1 VFPPR
6 NPKGLISSDWCKLH
20 RARDSRMSA
29 NANAAIV
36 ELPPEA
42 PTAHWSVAKRIA
54 FRFCFLYFGLY
65 CSYTQI
71 STALISIPNMEIGD
85 PSSHWPMRQIVFW
98 VAAHLFHAKLPL
110 VYSGS
115 GSGDKT
121 FDWVMTFFLLVF
133 SVIAT
138 AVWSALDRRRENY
151 VTLSKWFRLFMRF
164 ALASQMIG
172 YGIDKVVPLQMPYP
186 YLTRL
191 LEPFGNFSPMGVLW
205 ASVGAAPAFETYV
218 GCAETLAGLFL
229 IIPRLTMVG
238 ALIALCDM
246 THVFM
251 LNMTYDV
258 PVKLFSFHLILMALF
273 LLAPDCQ
280 RLLNFFFRNRAVA
293 PSAHPQLFKSRRANR
308 IGLAL
313 QIVFGLWMIGS
324 SLYGAR
330 DSWHV
335 YGGGRPKSVLYG
347 VWNIDQLSIDG
358 QLRSPLVIDYDRF
371 RRAVFDFP
379 EWVSFQRMDDTFA
392 SFGDVINTGDK
403 TIALT
408 KFTDKNW
415 KGKFSF
421 QRPAAD
427 QLILDGEMDNRKMHM
442 ELHLVDRNKFL
453 LVNRGFHW
461 VQEYPFNR

>member
-1 VFPPR
+1 
-6 NPKGLISSDWCKLH
+6 
-20 RARDSRMSA
+20 MSA
-29 NANAAIV
+29 NANVATF

-42 PTAHWSVAKRIA
+42 PTPHWSAAKRIA
-54 FRFCFLYFGLY
+54 FRFCFMYFGLY
-65 CSYTQI
+65 CFYTQI
-71 STALISIPNMEIGD
+71 ITALISIPNMEIGD
-85 PSSHWPMRQIVFW
+85 PSAYWPMRQIVFW
-98 VAAHLFHAKLPL
+98 IAAHLFHAKLPL

-121 FDWVMTFFLLVF
+121 FDWVMAFFLVIF
-133 SVIAT
+133 SLIAT
-138 AVWSALDRRRENY
+138 AVWSVLDRRRENY
-151 VTLSKWFRLFMRF
+151 VTLYKWFRLFMRF

-229 IIPRLTMVG
+229 IFPRLTMVG

-258 PVKLFSFHLILMALF
+258 PVKLFSVHLMLMALF

-280 RLLNFFFRNRAVA
+280 RLLNFFFRNHAVA

-308 IGLAL
+308 VAFAL
-313 QIVFGLWMIGS
+313 QLVFGLWMIGS

-330 DSWHV
+330 DAWRT
-335 YGGGRPKSVLYG
+335 YGSGRPKSALYG

-371 RRAVFDFP
+371 RRAVFDFQDY
-379 EWVSFQRMDDTFA
+379 VSFQRMDDTFA
-392 SFGDVINTGDK
+392 SFGATIKTDDK
-403 TIALT
+403 TIALS

-415 KGKFSF
+415 KAKFSF
-421 QRPAAD
+421 QRPAPD
-427 QLILDGEMDNRKMHM
+427 QLILDGEMDNHKMHM

-461 VQEYPFNR
+461 IQEHPFNR